1 DPLGVS
7 ADNDPYGTNP
17 NGVPYLSFEW
27 DDQGYRIYRIQSVLN
42 AKLDGGAKVTLADMQ
57 ALQADHVMTVAGPFV
72 QYLQALNQGGA
83 IPANGNS
90 ALAAAIL
97 LAWGDPTAAKPL
109 DCPTGLVAG
118 SLNVTAAN
126 DPDATN
132 SANSKA
138 CLLFHTFFRRVLE
151 ATFADEEKVAGVG
164 RSAGNEVRAL
174 LTLLS
179 GQVPNPNN
187 VFCRDVGA
195 NGAPLN
201 SKTCM
206 TQVLDA
212 LGFAY
217 AQLRGAYGDEANWRW
232 GRVHTISFPFM
243 VPGYPLI
250 DPGFRPGPFP
260 RPGGAWTVDVGA
272 PTGLSSALLSF
283 PYGAG
288 GNVRWLAAMDGTVAN
303 TFMQLPGVES
313 ADPFPFGTQTMLTD
327 WVVNTYFNWPHNAA
341 DVVSVRTET
350 YSP

>member
-1 DPLGVS
+1 
-7 ADNDPYGTNP
+7 
-17 NGVPYLSFEW
+17 
-27 DDQGYRIYRIQSVLN
+27 
-42 AKLDGGAKVTLADMQ
+42 
-57 ALQADHVMTVAGPFV
+57 
-72 QYLQALNQGGA
+72 
-83 IPANGNS
+83 
-90 ALAAAIL
+90 
-97 LAWGDPTAAKPL
+97 
-109 DCPTGLVAG
+109 
-118 SLNVTAAN
+118 
-126 DPDATN
+126 
-132 SANSKA
+132 
-138 CLLFHTFFRRVLE
+138 VLE
-151 ATFADEEKVAGVG
+151 ATFPDEEAVAKVG
-164 RSAGNEVRAL
+164 RAPGNEIRAL

-187 VFCRDVGA
+187 VFCRDVGT

-217 AQLRGAYGDEANWRW
+217 AQLKTAFGDESNWRW

-250 DPGFRPGPFP
+250 DPGFRPGPYP

-272 PTGLSSALLSF
+272 PTGRSSSLLSF
-283 PYGAG
+283 NYGSG

-313 ADPFPFGTQTMLTD
+313 AGPFPSGQSTMLTD
-327 WVVNTYFNWPHNAA
+327 WVLNTYFNWPHNSA